1 MGLISYF
8 RNLYY
13 DNKFKKAE
21 RLLTDGR
28 TVDAEY
34 TFLCIVDKHPLAAIK
49 LAEHYLGLSSSATI
63 KDDISLFKKTVE
75 LKTEGANVYD
85 PALFEPILSQ
95 YIKHIQERA
104 NESFDSGHYKECHSL
119 TSVLKETKTNSSD
132 DSILYSEARIRL
144 LYNNFS
150 SVKVT
155 DNTFKTLID
164 AFDKEWAVCKGKKRA
179 KDSALQ
185 FCQSLTTSKRYYASN
200 QLLSIVQNDSY
211 DSLCL
216 DNAAL
221 IIGGNDTE
229 ATPDI
234 IKSVALNYTKPIILR
249 KGIQTSDA
257 IKIFVACWKATLD
270 NNVVMDVL
278 QSAND
283 IALRDAL
290 VNEILQN
297 HKTYLSS
304 TTLYKDFTKWL
315 YDSFDGEQSLGLLEK
330 VHGLGYDVKEYYTQ
344 KTHTWTGK
352 LAFEKRLPYLDHAQK
367 LFPESVLITDDKL
380 TCAQQFLD
388 KGDNEKAIAVSESI
402 IDKCEKAKLV
412 KAQALCNI
420 ANKESNLD
428 RRIELLTQALT
439 TLSTCSG
446 SEKSVIKN
454 KIIDAFVLAAKSYY
468 NEGSTDKSYTI
479 LNSLAKEGSEN
490 AVFAIAE
497 LRLHE
502 VQSEQSVEGKLN
514 KTTDAIGEILRFNV
528 PVIAENQDY
537 QQLWNEKISLLLDKS
552 KHLDNSA
559 AVTHFESIIHE
570 IEGAGFDPSATKEKK
585 DGVVKQLIKRK
596 YLIAREQE
604 LANNLT
610 DASKLY
616 KEINGLEAKRTPTL
630 SAIRFIICKLKMQN
644 NSDVLEHREQIYT
657 ILRKSAAAYKSE
669 KEDIA
674 YRFALILLKSGE
686 DQEALT
692 VLNEF
697 LPGEDYLIKAC
708 AQGAI
713 IKALAKLED
722 FNNKLDSV
730 KNKTLSSNDAVYF
743 INHML
748 EYAEVIKPVLDLP
761 RPTLT
766 KYRNKL
772 KNYAIFK
779 LFDEERYDEAF
790 EKMVKEHKDYLDDY
804 TALRNIALVCLN
816 MAEAKQITTG
826 NYQDVISIWL
836 TAIYQE
842 KLFVKSLD
850 YTSWDDPFTFSLYE
864 AYGHFDEDSVGTLPD
879 NVNFDNSSDDSVVLI
894 KEVQRT
900 LLDRFEAAISDDQQY
915 HEFFTSQ
922 KDAMDAFIALKLE
935 DKCRLV
941 APYLAHKDEDLF
953 QDISNALEQDRKQ
966 EYDNWENLLSV
977 GALYQMPQAIYTDY
991 SKAKSY
997 YDDCIATI
1005 DSMNSNNARQAFLSS
1020 KIELIKR
1027 FGKLYSALKSY
1038 SNSKVSALSAKDK
1051 DDFKNN
1057 YNFYLVVCSALKDN
1071 TLSFVFS
1078 NYVMQ
1083 YVVGEVN
1090 SNSMKKSE
1098 ASGYILSIFALDKN
1112 NSRVKENLTALFEML
1127 ARESSSDSTKAVA
1140 NILDRVRN
1148 VDSAFYSQL
1157 NKEFENAKV
1166 DKELSEIVDKV
1177 NNGSINNSAALDKVY
1192 SLYSKMPNNS
1202 RICANL
1208 AQLCCRCIVEY
1219 VIGQKYGS
1227 SSVER
1232 TLNSINSNKSSE
1244 FRKQSSSFRDAYNS
1258 IWGQLPY
1265 STKTL
1270 LEGGSF
1276 ASLSGQTLNDKGLA
1290 LKRGLNLMKSLGGF
1304 TSGSSSTIPDLD
1316 FLRSMIDDTEYP
1328 F

>member
-1 MGLISYF
+1 MGLVSYF
-8 RNLYY
+8 RNLYN
-13 DNKFKKAE
+13 DNKLKKAE
-21 RLLTDGR
+21 RLLAEGR

-34 TFLCIVDKHPLAAIK
+34 TFLSIVDKHPLAAIK
-49 LAEHYLGLSSSATI
+49 LAEYYLSLSSSATI

-75 LKTEGANVYD
+75 LKKDGADVYD
-85 PALFEPILSQ
+85 PALFEPLLSQ

-104 NESFDSGHYKECHSL
+104 NGCFESGQYKECHSL
-119 TSVLKETKTNSSD
+119 TSILKETRTNTSD
-132 DSILYSEARIRL
+132 DSILYSEAQIRL
-144 LYNNFS
+144 LYNNFN

-164 AFDKEWAVCKGKKRA
+164 AFKKEWIVCKGKKRA

-185 FCQSLTTSKRYYASN
+185 FSQSLTVSKRYYASN
-200 QLLSIVQNDSY
+200 QLLSIIQNNQY

-216 DNAAL
+216 DNATL
-221 IIGGNDTE
+221 IIEGNDTE
-229 ATPDI
+229 VTPDI
-234 IKSVALNYTKPIILR
+234 IKSVALNYTKPVVLR
-249 KGIQTSDA
+249 KGIPTSDA
-257 IKIFVACWKATLD
+257 IKIFNACWKATSD

-278 QSAND
+278 QSAKD
-283 IALRDAL
+283 ITLRDAL

-304 TTLYKDFTKWL
+304 TKLYKDFTKWL
-315 YDSFDGEQSLGLLEK
+315 YDTFDGEGALSLLEK
-330 VHGLGYDVKEYYTQ
+330 VHCLGYDVKEYYTQ
-344 KTHTWTGK
+344 KTHAWSAK
-352 LAFEKRLPYLDHAQK
+352 LAFEKRLPYLDHAQM
-367 LFPESVLITDDKL
+367 LFPESVLVIEDKL
-380 TCAQQFLD
+380 ICAQQYLG
-388 KGDNEKAIAVSESI
+388 KGDNEKAIAISESI
-402 IDKCEKAKLV
+402 IDKCEKVKLV

-428 RRIELLTQALT
+428 RRIELLTQAKT

-446 SEKSVIKN
+446 SEESVIKN
-454 KIIDAFVLAAKSYY
+454 KIIEAFVLAAKSYY
-468 NEGSTDKSYTI
+468 NEGCTDKSYTV
-479 LNSLAKEGSEN
+479 LTGLAKEGSEK

-502 VQSEQSVEGKLN
+502 VQTENSIEKKLE
-514 KTTDAIGEILRFNV
+514 KTIDAIDELRRFGIPSIV
-528 PVIAENQDY
+528 ENQDY
-537 QQLWNEKISLLLDKS
+537 QQLWNEKISLLLDKCKS
-552 KHLDNSA
+552 LDNSV
-559 AVTHFESIIHE
+559 AVTNFESLIHE
-570 IEGAGFDPSATKEKK
+570 IDGAGFDATTTKEKK
-585 DGVVKQLIKRK
+585 ADVIKQLIKRK

-604 LANNLT
+604 LANNLI
-610 DASKLY
+610 DASTLY

-644 NSDVLEHREQIYT
+644 NSDILEHRDQIYT
-657 ILRKSAAAYKSE
+657 VLRKAAAAYKSE

-692 VLNEF
+692 ILNEF
-697 LPGEDYLIKAC
+697 LPGEEYLKKAC
-708 AQGAI
+708 TQGAI

-730 KNKTLSSNDAVYF
+730 KNKTLTSNDAVYF

-748 EYAEVIKPVLDLP
+748 EYAEVIKPVLDLS
-761 RPTLT
+761 RATLT

-779 LFDEERYDEAF
+779 LFDEERYDVAF
-790 EKMVKEHKDYLDDY
+790 EKMIKEHKDFLDDY

-816 MAEAKQITTG
+816 MAEAKQITTA

-864 AYGHFDEDSVGTLPD
+864 AYGHFDEDSIGTLPD

-894 KEVQRT
+894 KEVQRS
-900 LLDRFEAAISDDQQY
+900 LLDRFEAAISDNQQY

-922 KDAMDAFIALKLE
+922 KDAMDSFIALNLD

-953 QDISNALEQDRKQ
+953 QDISSALEQDRKQ

-997 YDDCIATI
+997 YNDCIATI
-1005 DSMNSNNARQAFLSS
+1005 DSVKANDAKPAFLSS

-1051 DDFKNN
+1051 SDFKNN
-1057 YNFYLVVCSALKDN
+1057 YNFYLIVCNALKDN

-1090 SNSMKKSE
+1090 SNSMEKSE
-1098 ASGYILSIFALDKN
+1098 AAGYILSIFALDKN
-1112 NSRVKENLTALFEML
+1112 NSRVKDNLTTLFEML
-1127 ARESSSDSTKAVA
+1127 ARDSSSDSTRAVA
-1140 NILDRVRN
+1140 NILERVKN
-1148 VDSAFYSQL
+1148 VDTLFYNQL
-1157 NKEFENAKV
+1157 NKEFEEAKV

-1177 NNGSINNSAALDKVY
+1177 NNGSMNNSAALDKVY

-1208 AQLCCRCIVEY
+1208 AQLCCMCIVEY

-1232 TLNSINSNKSSE
+1232 ILNSLNSNKSSE

-1258 IWGQLPY
+1258 IWNQLPY

-1304 TSGSSSTIPDLD
+1304 SSSRPSSIPDLD
-1316 FLRSMIDDTEYP
+1316 FLRSVIDDTEYP

>member
-13 DNKFKKAE
+13 DNKFKKAVGQ
-21 RLLTDGR
+21 LTEGR

-34 TFLCIVDKHPLAAIK
+34 TLLSIVDKHPLAAIK

-75 LKTEGANVYD
+75 LKTEGADVYD

-104 NESFDSGHYKECHSL
+104 NESFESGRYQECHSL

-144 LYNNFS
+144 LYNNFN

-155 DNTFKTLID
+155 DNTFKTLIN
-164 AFDKEWAVCKGKKRA
+164 AFNKEWAVCKGKKRA

-185 FCQSLTTSKRYYASN
+185 FCQSLTASKRYYASN
-200 QLLSIVQNDSY
+200 LLLSIVQNNSF

-221 IIGGNDTE
+221 IISGNDAE
-229 ATPDI
+229 GTPDI
-234 IKSVALNYTKPIILR
+234 IKSVALNYTKAIVLR
-249 KGIQTSDA
+249 KGVPTSDA

-304 TTLYKDFTKWL
+304 IEFCRDFTKWL
-315 YDSFDGEQSLGLLEK
+315 YESFDGEQSLTLIEK
-330 VHGLGYDVKEYYTQ
+330 VHALGYDVKEYYTQ

-367 LFPESVLITDDKL
+367 LFPESVLIINDKL
-380 TCAQQFLD
+380 ACAQQYLD
-388 KGDNEKAIAVSESI
+388 KGDNEKAIAVSESL
-402 IDKCEKAKLV
+402 IDKCEKAKLL

-420 ANKESNLD
+420 ANKEPNLD
-428 RRIELLTQALT
+428 RKIELLTQAQIV
-439 TLSTCSG
+439 LSTFSG

-454 KIIDAFVLAAKSYY
+454 KIIDAFILAAKSYY
-468 NEGSTDKSYTI
+468 NEGSIDKSYTI
-479 LNSLAKEGSEN
+479 LTGFAKEGSEN

-514 KTTDAIGEILRFNV
+514 KTTDAIGEICSFNV

-537 QQLWNEKISLLLDKS
+537 QQLWNEKISLLLDKF

-559 AVTHFESIIHE
+559 AVTHFESLIHE
-570 IEGAGFDPSATKEKK
+570 IEDAGFDSAITKEKK
-585 DGVVKQLIKRK
+585 EGVVKQLIKRK

-630 SAIRFIICKLKMQN
+630 SAIRFIICKLKMQD

-697 LPGEDYLIKAC
+697 LPSEDYLKKAC

-713 IKALAKLED
+713 IKAIAKLED

-748 EYAEVIKPVLDLP
+748 EYAEVIKPVLDLS

-772 KNYAIFK
+772 KKYAIFK
-779 LFDEERYDEAF
+779 LFDEERYDVAF

-804 TALRNIALVCLN
+804 TAFRNIALVCLN
-816 MAEAKQITTG
+816 MAEAKQITMG

-900 LLDRFEAAISDDQQY
+900 LLDRFEAAISDNQQY

-922 KDAMDAFIALKLE
+922 KDAMDSFIALNLD

-941 APYLAHKDEDLF
+941 APYLAHNDEDLF
-953 QDISNALEQDRKQ
+953 QDISDALEQDRKQ

-977 GALYQMPQAIYTDY
+977 GALYQMPQAIYADY

-997 YDDCIATI
+997 YDDCIVTI
-1005 DSMNSNNARQAFLSS
+1005 DSVNSNNAKQAFLSS

-1051 DDFKNN
+1051 ADFKNN

-1112 NSRVKENLTALFEML
+1112 NSRVKENLTTLFEML
-1127 ARESSSDSTKAVA
+1127 ARESSSDSTKAVT

-1148 VDSAFYSQL
+1148 IDSSLY
-1157 NKEFENAKV
+1157 NKLRNEAEQAKV
-1166 DKELSEIVDKV
+1166 DKELGDIVNKLTSKSISE
-1177 NNGSINNSAALDKVY
+1177 STALQKVY
-1192 SLYSKMPNNS
+1192 SLYTTNSNNDA
-1202 RICANL
+1202 ICEIL
-1208 AQLCCRCIVEY
+1208 SQLCVACIMKY
-1219 VIGQKYGS
+1219 VIHQESGGY
-1227 SSVER
+1227 SVPGVLDKLGNNMSA
-1232 TLNSINSNKSSE
+1232 T
-1244 FRKQSSSFRDAYNS
+1244 FRNHRGHLREAYNS
-1258 IWGQLPY
+1258 IWNGLPADA
-1265 STKTL
+1265 KLTL
-1270 LEGGSF
+1270 QGLNPR
-1276 ASLSGQTLNDKGLA
+1276 ATLNSQGRA
-1290 LKRGLNLMKSLGGF
+1290 LKEGLDYFKSLGGVS
-1304 TSGSSSTIPDLD
+1304 TTRSSILDDLAA
-1316 FLRSMIDDTEYP
+1316 LRSSFIDDEYP